1 MRRGSAG
8 SRRRRTMAKAEDIDM
23 EKTVQKWTDR
33 LVSDQNAV
41 MDKNRARQLVREIY
55 RSAQDDLLRRN
66 AQAEYEREE

>member
-1 MRRGSAG
+1 
-8 SRRRRTMAKAEDIDM
+8 MAKAEDIDM